1 MLTKITS
8 KGRFWIL
15 GTGLFVIAAYLSVAL
30 ASNNSATFA
39 RTTDSENNEQV
50 EAISDSLA
58 AAAGTGTSSTEAPEA
73 RPEERLSNPASS
85 NRRGSQEI
93 QYRNRLAQV
102 SKVAESTDVNDVQVE
117 KASAEEPISF
127 KDSVDSNPLAPSI
140 DPDTPGIA
148 RTALTADFESLVG
161 SGVDVSSA
169 VRHID
174 ERVSDGKY
182 GQNVIRK

>member
-8 KGRFWIL
+8 KGRFFIL

-30 ASNNSATFA
+30 ALNNSLTFA
-39 RTTDSENNEQV
+39 GVTDSENSKPV
-50 EAISDSLA
+50 EATSDPL
-58 AAAGTGTSSTEAPEA
+58 AAGTETGTPSSEAPRNRSEEHSTSSD
-73 RPEERLSNPASS
+73 
-85 NRRGSQEI
+85 RRSGQET
-93 QYRNRLAQV
+93 QHRNRLAHIPAATE
-102 SKVAESTDVNDVQVE
+102 KPDVNDAKVE
-117 KASAEEPISF
+117 TASSGETISF
-127 KDSVDSNPLAPSI
+127 KVSVDSNPLAPRI

-148 RTALTADFESLVG
+148 RTALTADFESLME

-174 ERVSDGKY
+174 ERVADGKY

>member
-15 GTGLFVIAAYLSVAL
+15 GTGLFVIAAYLSLAL

-39 RTTDSENNEQV
+39 RTNVIEKNEHVEKTNDHSATVAETNSPSTQARHVRSEGPLSKSRVSANQVNEDNQDQNKSVQIQIV
-50 EAISDSLA
+50 EDNLDVDVDKVEK
-58 AAAGTGTSSTEAPEA
+58 TSS
-73 RPEERLSNPASS
+73 
-85 NRRGSQEI
+85 QEP
-93 QYRNRLAQV
+93 V
-102 SKVAESTDVNDVQVE
+102 SFKVQV
-117 KASAEEPISF
+117 
-127 KDSVDSNPLAPSI
+127 DNNPLAPSI

-148 RTALTADFESLVG
+148 RTAVAADFESLME
-161 SGVDVSSA
+161 SGIDVSNA

-174 ERVSDGKY
+174 ERVTDGKY